1 MSAIRT
7 VRDMLASGNCREDLD
22 AIVMP
27 RASYDAIVA
36 ALTAYRDRRVLRVG
50 VTK

>member
-1 MSAIRT
+1 MSTIRT